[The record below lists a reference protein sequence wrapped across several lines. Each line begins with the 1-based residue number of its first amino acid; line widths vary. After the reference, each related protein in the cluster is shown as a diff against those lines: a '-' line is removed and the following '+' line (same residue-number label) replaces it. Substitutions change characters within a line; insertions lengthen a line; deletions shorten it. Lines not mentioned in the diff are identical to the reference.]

1 MKNLVPSGKASIIIL
16 ALAATAACTPKR
28 HGTTAA
34 GKPFD
39 CTIAVPETVDLGL
52 SVCWGTHLVG
62 QSHWPTPHLRL
73 RMGGRRA
80 GRMVGRHLLRLPRP
94 PR

>member
-1 MKNLVPSGKASIIIL
+1 MKNLVPYGKASIIIL

-39 CTIAVPETVDLGL
+39 CTIAVPETVDLV
-52 SVCWGTHLVG
+52 SYPEK
-62 QSHWPTPHLRL
+62 S
-73 RMGGRRA
+73 
-80 GRMVGRHLLRLPRP
+80 
-94 PR
+94 